1 METFINF
8 AIKTLLSFA
17 LFLVVWLGIRAL
29 SGRLKENSGAVNFR
43 NGAILSLAAFGLVIL
58 TILAQHNFRF
68 EEIAGKRE
76 FTFSKCVRCSE
87 GKCATELNW
96 LTGIAI
102 KNDKLFVK
110 GILSGEK
117 FENEGFDLSS
127 GRCQKS
133 STSRFGFQCFG
144 SSEEKGGEYIGDKSN
159 LTSMYFDG
167 KTTFRWLSETRTRV
181 TSRYGSR
188 EYTHTTETTCQVE

>member
-29 SGRLKENSGAVNFR
+29 RGRLKENSGAVNFR

-117 FENEGFDLSS
+117 FENEGFDLSAGFDWSIVWVSLTILMLLLLSMAAFRLS
-127 GRCQKS
+127 GRNCCSEAVMILSVGSPSRISIPS
-133 STSRFGFQCFG
+133 SLQYCPPA
-144 SSEEKGGEYIGDKSN
+144 
-159 LTSMYFDG
+159 
-167 KTTFRWLSETRTRV
+167 
-181 TSRYGSR
+181 SRY
-188 EYTHTTETTCQVE
+188 